1 MNSKPL
7 LLVVT
12 LSILLLGAVVG
23 LSVAQQEGSLVTT
36 SEGEEGYSNSA
47 LVLVI
52 DISGS
57 MNDSAVFNSTIAAS
71 QALVNEIDGQ
81 IPVAIVTFGDNVQIP
96 LQFSSDP
103 AEINTVLDGLSLQ
116 NSALLYDGALR
127 GVEIAKSLEAENTTV
142 LLFTDSVD
150 DNRSANARSAAI
162 QDASRNEVVF
172 HTVALEFN
180 GTIAAETDYLLDL
193 SQATPGGDYYEVTIA
208 QAVSGELTTIALDI
222 GEDLLAN
229 NEITLTGEVGTI
241 GSIDDTQVDPIIT
254 EEAPGEIGSL
264 GGEEGGL
271 IVESTP
277 PPEEVEGEDT
287 GIVLPIGNILP
298 ISIVVEEENIARAE
312 LSING
317 VKLATFTQPAE
328 VYEYDLDLGSLRD
341 SGSYRITFN
350 TTNEDNL
357 IVGAEFDFFVEIL
370 QASTSTGASLVEGEE
385 PEEDVSEEELLA
397 EPLSTANDPSLQ
409 RRVSIDGVP
418 VQTLDLVMTTEEG
431 LQLSEN
437 QIDDLERQTSVDLI
451 DIILGP
457 IDYIPDPI
465 KNLFTAQRPGIVT
478 AIIIVMTAIL
488 LPQGLFTLYWMTY
501 TWVDERR
508 LKRSQTPD
516 EFYEPHYS
524 FTALLPARREE
535 QVIYDTIMAT
545 AKIDY
550 PEELKETLVL
560 IRDEDD
566 DETIAETKR
575 AIDDLRRSFEDR
587 GEEWP
592 NNVHLITF
600 TDGPK
605 NKPNGLNRGYKASTK
620 DVICI
625 YDAEDSPHPE
635 IYNVINTVMLRDEA
649 DVVQSGVQLMNFEA
663 PWFSAF
669 NVLEYFFWFKSGLHA
684 FTHEFHVTPLGGN
697 TVFFKK
703 ESMDLL
709 AAQDTEK
716 GYRAWDEGLLTE
728 DADVG
733 FRLTSLGQKITIV
746 YGSKQATQEETPH
759 NIEQFIKQ
767 RTRWCQGF
775 YEIFVKG
782 DWTRL
787 PTARQRIASIYILLN
802 SLLQASVLLFLP
814 VGAFILLT
822 QELPVPIALL
832 SWLPFYLMLIQMIIN
847 LIGIREFTTAYGLK
861 LPFLFRVRMM
871 LYYYPYQI
879 LLAAGAMRA
888 IVRFLTNQSAWEK
901 TAHSN
906 LHRKSAGGTA

>member
-7 LLVVT
+7 LLIVT
-12 LSILLLGAVVG
+12 LSILLLGAVIG
-23 LSVAQQEGSLVTT
+23 LSVAQQSELPLVSD
-36 SEGEEGYSNSA
+36 SEGEPGYSNSA

-57 MNDSAVFNSTIAAS
+57 MNTSAVFNSTLAAA
-71 QALVNEIDGQ
+71 QALVEEVDGQ
-81 IPVAIVTFGDNVQIP
+81 IPIAIVSFGDTVQVA
-96 LQFSSDP
+96 QSYSSDP
-103 AEINTVLDGLSLQ
+103 TVLTAALNSLRVQ
-116 NSALLYDGALR
+116 DSALLYDGALT
-127 GVEIAKSLEAENTTV
+127 GIEEAASLDVENPTV
-142 LLFTDSVD
+142 LLFSDSSD
-150 DNRSANARSAAI
+150 QNRSASGRNQALTVAGRNA
-162 QDASRNEVVF
+162 VTV

-180 GTIAAETDYLLDL
+180 GTISAETDYLLEL
-193 SQATPGGDYYEVTIA
+193 AQATGGTYSEVTVA
-208 QAVSGELTTIALDI
+208 QAESGELNTIALEI
-222 GEDLLAN
+222 AEDALDDNVVTPA
-229 NEITLTGEVGTI
+229 EEVGTI
-241 GSIDDTQVDPIIT
+241 GSIEDTQSGESLVIEEEDTEVDP
-254 EEAPGEIGSL
+254 L
-264 GGEEGGL
+264 GGQSL
-271 IVESTP
+271 IEQTP
-277 PPEEVEGEDT
+277 PPENVAIPEGDNL
-287 GIVLPIGNILP
+287 VLPIGNILP
-298 ISIVVEEENIARAE
+298 IRIEVPDSDVVRAE

-317 VKLATFTQPAE
+317 VKLVTFTQPTDI
-328 VYEYDLDLGSLRD
+328 YEYDLDLGSLRD

-350 TTNEDNL
+350 TTNEDNVL
-357 IVGAEFDFFVEIL
+357 FGAEFEFDVVVLPPTSLTDGAEEEAEGEDVEE
-370 QASTSTGASLVEGEE
+370 GALLVE
-385 PEEDVSEEELLA
+385 PE
-397 EPLSTANDPSLQ
+397 STANDPSLPRQ
-409 RRVSIDGVP
+409 VLIDGVP
-418 VQTLDLVMTTEEG
+418 ISSLELVLTEEDG
-431 LQLSEN
+431 LELSEN
-437 QIDDLERQTSVDLI
+437 QLSEMDRRTQEDLL
-451 DIILGP
+451 DIITRP
-457 IDYIPDPI
+457 FQYIPPEI
-465 KNLFTAQRPGIVT
+465 TSLFTTQRPGIVT
-478 AIIIVMTAIL
+478 AIIIVMTVVL

-501 TWVDERR
+501 TWVDTRR
-508 LKRSQTPD
+508 LKRSQPPE

-550 PEELKETLVL
+550 PEHLKETLVL

-575 AIDDLRRSFEDR
+575 AIDDLRRSFEER

-625 YDAEDSPHPE
+625 FDAEDSPHPE

-684 FTHEFHVTPLGGN
+684 FTHEANVTPLGGN

-733 FRLTSLGQKITIV
+733 FRLTALGQKITIV

-847 LIGIREFTTAYGLK
+847 LIGIREFTLAYGLK
-861 LPFLFRVRMM
+861 LPFLFRLRMM

-888 IVRFLTNQSAWEK
+888 IVRFLTNQSSWEK

-906 LHRKSAGGTA
+906 LHRKTA